1 MSPVLSILASLAFYV
16 PSTILFLAVF
26 WLAAA
31 ESDDAPVHEMPG
43 ALKDDEAE
51 DFSLLPPTP
60 SFSSSSSSSL
70 PTAQP
75 ASPPTGCATTSI
87 TLPPPSVS
95 SRDLPSPPSPILPA
109 SEISHMVRDSR
120 FVEQADGEAVRKAW
134 QDNKLTFEAVEA
146 VLLGKLSLSEAIRVK
161 VNHGNGGS
169 GISDDDADDGLHT
182 CIKIKPK
189 SSSPEKKNQVTLV
202 RPIQEK
208 LVEDEVD
215 VDGSFVEAFA
225 RLQIADEASLVLQP
239 AADDITALVADTLE
253 TLERLE
259 ALTSFDTS
267 LVPHHPDPHQPA
279 PLPQQVVDD
288 THTVAEAFESHP
300 VITPAV
306 PQHPVVLPSWVA
318 KLPVGPPASVAFARV
333 LPRQFSVLGNLKTT
347 KKRPSNTRP
356 ARHHPYQRSS
366 SRKSVLSVRPRGKF
380 IAKKKGSLSTEPF
393 EFAASVTGDLL
404 DVNTQPYHQEPAPP
418 VMVAQ
423 PPQVDDIVSDVVV
436 VSEPAPLAIETEEVV
451 PEQVLTPA
459 PQAIEAQS
467 AEIDV
472 VDAPEQIVT
481 PAPVPQLPQ
490 PEPAPLAIEARPLQV
505 DVVVSDVVAE
515 PEQIVTPAPV
525 QPSQPEPAPLVKEA
539 QPTIFDG
546 FKFDVVGV
554 PALSFD
560 PAPVPQFTELVFAPI
575 PVPQLPVPEPA
586 AEAPAALP
594 SPADKELE
602 SVAPAPIPQP
612 PQPTPDLPALP
623 ALSSQKALPPPESVE
638 SIIERASQQLP
649 PAPVQATTPVPAPS
663 PATAPAEVEV
673 SDSDLDLEMAL
684 AEERAEAARIAAQ
697 ADIAAAQEAVRQHE
711 AAVAD
716 SEPEPEPTPT
726 PAPAPAADP
735 APAPAPAPAVALRD
749 FTELDLEL
757 ALADELSEDAFN
769 LVQADIAAAKKA
781 VEQHNA
787 SEATDEPAPAG
798 PAEEKKKEKKEEKAA
813 DPLMAALDAL
823 EAEEEAEKAKSG

>member
-1 MSPVLSILASLAFYV
+1 MSSLLSILASLAFYV

-26 WLAAA
+26 WLAVA
-31 ESDDAPVHEMPG
+31 ESDDAPAHEMPG

-51 DFSLLPPTP
+51 DFSLHPPTP
-60 SFSSSSSSSL
+60 SFSSSSSL
-70 PTAQP
+70 PSAQP
-75 ASPPTGCATTSI
+75 ASPPTGCATTSLP
-87 TLPPPSVS
+87 LPPPSVS

-109 SEISHMVRDSR
+109 SETSHMVRGSR
-120 FVEQADGEAVRKAW
+120 FVEHANGEVVRKAW

-146 VLLGKLSLSEAIRVK
+146 VLLGKLSLSEAIVRSAK
-161 VNHGNGGS
+161 ALAAPGLKS
-169 GISDDDADDGLHT
+169 ISDDDADDGLHT
-182 CIKIKPK
+182 CIEIKPK

-202 RPIQEK
+202 RPIEEK

-225 RLQIADEASLVLQP
+225 RLQIADEASPVLQP
-239 AADDITALVADTLE
+239 AADDITALIADTLE

-267 LVPHHPDPHQPA
+267 LVPYHPDPHQPA
-279 PLPQQVVDD
+279 PLQQVLDD
-288 THTVAEAFESHP
+288 TYTVAEAFESHP
-300 VITPAV
+300 VIPPPV

-318 KLPVGPPASVAFARV
+318 KLPVGPPASVAFAQV
-333 LPRQFSVLGNLKTT
+333 LPCQFSVLGGLKAT

-366 SRKSVLSVRPRGKF
+366 SRKSVLAVRPRGKF
-380 IAKKKGSLSTEPF
+380 IAKKKGSLSPEPF
-393 EFAASVTGDLL
+393 ELAASVAGDLL
-404 DVNTQPYHQEPAPP
+404 DVNTPPYHQEPAPP

-436 VSEPAPLAIETEEVV
+436 VSEPAPLAIEVEEVV

-459 PQAIEAQS
+459 PQAIEAQ
-467 AEIDV
+467 
-472 VDAPEQIVT
+472 
-481 PAPVPQLPQ
+481 
-490 PEPAPLAIEARPLQV
+490 PLKV

-525 QPSQPEPAPLVKEA
+525 QPPQPEPAPLVKEA

-560 PAPVPQFTELVFAPI
+560 PTPVPQFTELVFAPI

-594 SPADKELE
+594 SPADKEME

-649 PAPVQATTPVPAPS
+649 PVPAPAPATTPVPAPS
-663 PATAPAEVEV
+663 PAAAPAEAEV
-673 SDSDLDLEMAL
+673 SDLDLEMAL
-684 AEERAEAARIAAQ
+684 AEERAEAAKIAAQ
-697 ADIAAAQEAVRQHE
+697 ADIAAAQEAVRQHDASVPDPE
-711 AAVAD
+711 PE

-726 PAPAPAADP
+726 PAPAPAP
-735 APAPAPAPAVALRD
+735 APTVALRD
-749 FTELDLEL
+749 FTEHDLEL
-757 ALADELSEDAFN
+757 ALADELWEKSVN
-769 LVQADIAAAKKA
+769 LAQADIAAAKEA

-798 PAEEKKKEKKEEKAA
+798 PAEEKKKEEKKEKAA

-823 EAEEEAEKAKSG
+823 EAEEEAEKAKSRRVA